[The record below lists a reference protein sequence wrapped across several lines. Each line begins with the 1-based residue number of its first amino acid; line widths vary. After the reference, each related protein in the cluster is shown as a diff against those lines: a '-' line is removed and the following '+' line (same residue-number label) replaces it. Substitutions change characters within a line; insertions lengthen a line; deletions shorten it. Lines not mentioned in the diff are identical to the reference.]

1 MKQGKI
7 SETVCKRSVLKY
19 VKMNHEEI
27 KSGAGQQSDC
37 AIFSCQTVT
46 FPITETVLIRHAVH
60 AAVNDLAVQGCM
72 AKSVLLSVTLP
83 ERVRES
89 KLSQMMSEAER
100 ICSAL
105 GIRMEGGHTL
115 VSDSVLCPVVTVTA
129 GGRRDSLI
137 CVRETPQTGADLQ
150 DEQMLIGTQCREE
163 QTSTGTQRQNEQESD
178 GCDLVLTKYVAM
190 EGAALIA
197 DAAEEELLA
206 RFPKTL
212 VEEVKGST
220 GGLSVL
226 PEAVIAAQAGAKAMQ
241 DVREG
246 GIFGALWELAQ
257 RCGKGLQVDLK
268 KIPMKQ
274 SVVEICNYYDLNPYE
289 MLSTGCLLIAAA
301 DGEALAQQLHRQGI
315 AAAVIGRLTEGN
327 DRVIRNGDEIRYLD
341 LPKPDQIRK
350 VLNME
355 QQGRRHEASN
365 HAQQEEE

>member
-1 MKQGKI
+1 MKLKQGKI
-7 SETVCKRSVLKY
+7 SETVGKRSVLKY
-19 VKMNHEEI
+19 VKKNHEEI

-72 AKSVLLSVTLP
+72 AGSVLLSVTLP

-150 DEQMLIGTQCREE
+150 DEQIPAEMQRRE
-163 QTSTGTQRQNEQESD
+163 EQESD

-197 DAAEEELLA
+197 DAAEGALLA
-206 RFPKTL
+206 RFPRSL
-212 VEEVKGST
+212 VEEVKGFE

-355 QQGRRHEASN
+355 QQGRRHDASN
-365 HAQQEEE
+365 HARQEEE

>member
-19 VKMNHEEI
+19 VKKNHEEI

-72 AKSVLLSVTLP
+72 AGSVLLSVTLP

-150 DEQMLIGTQCREE
+150 DEQIPAEMQRRE
-163 QTSTGTQRQNEQESD
+163 EQESD

-197 DAAEEELLA
+197 DAAEGALLA
-206 RFPKTL
+206 RFPRSL
-212 VEEVKGST
+212 VEEVKGFE

-226 PEAVIAAQAGAKAMQ
+226 PEAVIAAQAGAEAMQ

-301 DGEALAQQLHRQGI
+301 DGEALARQLHRQGI

-355 QQGRRHEASN
+355 QQGRRHDASN
-365 HAQQEEE
+365 HARQEEE

>member
-19 VKMNHEEI
+19 VKKNHEEI

-72 AKSVLLSVTLP
+72 AGSVLLSVTLP

-150 DEQMLIGTQCREE
+150 DEQIPAEMQRRE
-163 QTSTGTQRQNEQESD
+163 EQESD

-197 DAAEEELLA
+197 DAAEGALLA
-206 RFPKTL
+206 RFPRSL
-212 VEEVKGST
+212 VEEVKGFE

-355 QQGRRHEASN
+355 QQGRRHDASN
-365 HAQQEEE
+365 HARQEEE

>member
-19 VKMNHEEI
+19 VKKNHEEI

-137 CVRETPQTGADLQ
+137 CVREAPQTDEDLQ
-150 DEQMLIGTQCREE
+150 EEQISAEMQCRE
-163 QTSTGTQRQNEQESD
+163 EQESD

-289 MLSTGCLLIAAA
+289 MLSAGCLLIAAA
-301 DGEALAQQLHRQGI
+301 DGEALAQQLHGQRI

-350 VLNME
+350 VLNIE
-355 QQGRRHEASN
+355 QQGRRYEASN

>member
-1 MKQGKI
+1 MKLKQGKI

-19 VKMNHEEI
+19 VKKNHEEI

-72 AKSVLLSVTLP
+72 AGSVLLSVTLP

-150 DEQMLIGTQCREE
+150 DEQIPAEMQRRE
-163 QTSTGTQRQNEQESD
+163 EQESD

-197 DAAEEELLA
+197 DAAEGALLA
-206 RFPKTL
+206 RFPRSL
-212 VEEVKGST
+212 VEEVKGFE

-355 QQGRRHEASN
+355 QQGRRHDASN
-365 HAQQEEE
+365 HARQEEE

>member
-1 MKQGKI
+1 MKLKEGKI
-7 SETVCKRSVLKY
+7 SETICKRSVLKY
-19 VKMNHEEI
+19 VKKNHEEI

-46 FPITETVLIRHAVH
+46 FPITETVLIRHALY
-60 AAVNDLAVQGCM
+60 AAVNDLAARGCM
-72 AKSVLLSVTLP
+72 AGSVLLSITLP

-137 CVRETPQTGADLQ
+137 DSLVCVRETPQTGADPQ
-150 DEQMLIGTQCREE
+150 DGRTGAEMQRRE
-163 QTSTGTQRQNEQESD
+163 GQETD
-178 GCDLVLTKYVAM
+178 GCDLVLTKYAAM

-197 DAAEEELLA
+197 DAAKEELLA
-206 RFPKTL
+206 RFPRTL
-212 VEEVKGST
+212 VEEVKGFEGT
-220 GGLSVL
+220 LSVL
-226 PEAVIAAQAGAKAMQ
+226 PEAMIAAQAGAMAMQ

-257 RCGKGLQVDLK
+257 RCGKGLQADLK

-289 MLSTGCLLIAAA
+289 TLSTGCLLIAAA
-301 DGEALAQQLHRQGI
+301 DGEALTQQLRRQGI

-341 LPKPDQIRK
+341 LPGPDQIRK

-355 QQGRRHEASN
+355 RLRRRYDISDY
-365 HAQQEEE
+365 AQQEEE